1 MKGNSKHNVCAAENQ
16 WQFWGKHTK
25 VYSICGYVAEV
36 AMWTQRLW
44 MMDLN
49 MKTSMS
55 MWRMVER
62 WQSGWR
68 WRWNSVSPQMRQQC
82 GLSNEACHWT
92 WNESNANIG
101 KSFWNII
108 SMQFQMKFTMATPF
122 STLLRTHGW
131 TSARK
136 HKVFKSGLCWLRRVS
151 CFMRVIILIECLS
164 QLQLTHS
171 PFLRSHWAAQCT
183 YHPVCIS

>member
-1 MKGNSKHNVCAAENQ
+1 
-16 WQFWGKHTK
+16 
-25 VYSICGYVAEV
+25 
-36 AMWTQRLW
+36 
-44 MMDLN
+44 
-49 MKTSMS
+49 MKTSIW

-68 WRWNSVSPQMRQQC
+68 WRWNSVSSQVRQQR
-82 GLSNEACHWT
+82 GLSSEACHWT

-101 KSFWNII
+101 KSFWNIRSI
-108 SMQFQMKFTMATPF
+108 QFQMKFTIATPF

-136 HKVFKSGLCWLRRVS
+136 HKVFKSGLCWLRSVS
-151 CFMRVIILIECLS
+151 CFMRVVILIECLS

-171 PFLRSHWAAQCT
+171 PAKITSGCTAHTQRVFHNQMHVIILPLCVNTCAAFVFTKECFNVRRKIAV
-183 YHPVCIS
+183 YHARV